1 MSHSFFRIA
10 VTVRPRR
17 SAIKASEALLSMDIR
32 RWFKLTVDHRRGVG
46 RPRESAAARFL
57 IDHHDQVGC
66 CCRIA
71 LRAARRPPRSQAVF
85 RTWSNS
91 GVQRQVLPLG
101 LPYFCPFMGP
111 TFFCRCDGEVVIP
124 SPPSATAIV
133 GLRERCTVDT
143 IALYIST

>member
-1 MSHSFFRIA
+1 
-10 VTVRPRR
+10 
-17 SAIKASEALLSMDIR
+17 MDIR
-32 RWFKLTVDHRRGVG
+32 RWFKLTVDHGRGFG

-71 LRAARRPPRSQAVF
+71 LRAARRPPRSQAAF
-85 RTWSNS
+85 RTSSNS

-111 TFFCRCDGEVVIP
+111 TFFCRCDGEVFIP
-124 SPPSATAIV
+124 SPPSATARSWV
-133 GLRERCTVDT
+133 YGNDAPVDK
-143 IALYIST
+143 IALYISTEAPFARKRSRSARLFS